1 MGVNLYSHIFNTV
14 SQSLMWNKARV
25 KCFVGL
31 VQAIIHKRTVNL
43 RELTVSQ
50 PGNALTSSHYRKFQR
65 FFEKFEM
72 PLPDVSRLIL
82 AKIPQPLQGYTLS
95 MDRTN
100 WKLGKR
106 HINILTIG
114 VHVGKVC
121 VPLVWKVL
129 PQSSKNGNSNKSQR
143 IELVSKLLDVMP
155 SDAIKVLLMDREFL
169 GKQWLGWLN
178 QQGVHYVL
186 RIKHNTVVGN
196 KLADEHGKSRGRK
209 PAMVQKIWG
218 LDLFFACKPIQRSGG
233 QRLYVVSNHYGG
245 KEALALYRQRWG
257 IELLFSNLK
266 KRGFDLEETHLTED
280 TKLERLM
287 AVVSL
292 SFLFTYGWGL
302 HLRSLEK
309 QTAHIKRQSD
319 FRYGLDSI
327 EEMLFMP
334 HGQRNYREEFYSWL
348 QHGKLVSV
356 GENFVV

>member
-1 MGVNLYSHIFNTV
+1 
-14 SQSLMWNKARV
+14 MWNKARV

-31 VQAIIHKRTVNL
+31 VQAIIRKRTVNL
-43 RELTVSQ
+43 RELTASQ
-50 PGNALTSSHYRKFQR
+50 PGNALISSHYRKFQR
-65 FFEKFEM
+65 FFEKFAM

-100 WKLGKR
+100 WKLGER

-129 PQSSKNGNSNKSQR
+129 PQTSKNGNSNK
-143 IELVSKLLDVMP
+143 
-155 SDAIKVLLMDREFL
+155 
-169 GKQWLGWLN
+169 
-178 QQGVHYVL
+178 
-186 RIKHNTVVGN
+186 
-196 KLADEHGKSRGRK
+196 
-209 PAMVQKIWG
+209 
-218 LDLFFACKPIQRSGG
+218 C
-233 QRLYVVSNHYGG
+233 QRLYVVSNHYEG

-280 TKLERLM
+280 SKLERLM

-302 HLRSLEK
+302 HLRSFEK

-334 HGQRNYREEFYSWL
+334 HGQRNYREEFYNWL
-348 QHGKLVSV
+348 QHGKLVSL